1 MKQKIAVAMSG
12 GVDSSVVAALLKKQG
27 HDVFGV
33 TMQIWQDTQDL
44 AIKDA
49 KAVAKKLNIPHHV
62 VDLRAVFE
70 KEVISYFTKEYLLG
84 RTPNPCVTCNH
95 HIKFGA
101 LLEWAKKMGADY
113 IATGHYA
120 KIVQEDGRYL
130 LKKSSSANKDQTY
143 PLYHL
148 TQKQLAHIVF
158 PLANYDKTAV
168 RKMAQD
174 FNLEVANKADSQDIC
189 FITDHNYT
197 GFIEEQT
204 GIKMRY
210 GNFVDKCGNILGQ
223 HKGTYRYTI
232 GQRKGLGIA
241 TGKPTFVSSID
252 TKKNEVVLGSEDD
265 ILFKSLVVSNLNF
278 ISVDKLLKPTQASV
292 KIRYGAKEAEAVL
305 IPQDENLLKIEFTAP
320 QRAITPGQ
328 SAVFYQGDTVL
339 GGGIIQ

>member
-12 GVDSSVVAALLKKQG
+12 GVDSSVAVALLQKQG
-27 HDVFGV
+27 YDVFGV
-33 TMQIWQDTQDL
+33 TMQVWQNTQDL
-44 AIKDA
+44 AVKDA
-49 KAVAKKLNIPHHV
+49 KAVAKRLGISHHV
-62 VDLRAVFE
+62 VDLREVFE
-70 KEVISYFTKEYLLG
+70 KEVISYFTNEYLLG

-101 LLEWAKKMGADY
+101 LLKWAKSMGADY

-120 KIVQEDGRYL
+120 KIVQEDSRYL
-130 LKKSSSANKDQTY
+130 LKKSQSANKDQTY

-148 TQKQLAHIVF
+148 TQKQLAHIMF
-158 PLANYDKTAV
+158 PLADYDKTEV
-168 RKMAQD
+168 RKLAQD

-189 FITDHNYT
+189 FISDHNYAK
-197 GFIEEQT
+197 FIEERT

-223 HKGTYRYTI
+223 HKGIYKYTI

-252 TKKNEVVLGSEDD
+252 TKNNEIVLGAEDD
-265 ILFKSLVVSNLNF
+265 ILFKSLMVSNLNF
-278 ISVDKLLKPTQASV
+278 VLVDKLVESIQASV
-292 KIRYGAKEAEAVL
+292 KIRYGAKEAEAKL
-305 IPQDENLLKIEFTAP
+305 IPQGEDLLKVEFKTP

-328 SAVFYQGDTVL
+328 SAVFYQGDIVL